1 MSTSRRPETSGAPP
15 LVHIVILTWNGR
27 NDTLE
32 CLRSLVPVW
41 SDRIRGILVDN
52 GSTDGT
58 AEAVKHEFP
67 DLILLENRENLGFTE
82 GSNVG
87 IRYALDHG
95 ADYVLLLNNDTVV
108 DKGFLRELLQVAAR
122 SDRIGF
128 VSPKIYFSDPP
139 DMLWFAGARF
149 YSWCGYGRMVGYREK
164 DCGQYDEVREIDR
177 PCGCAV
183 LVSRRLCEEVGLM
196 DPGIF
201 LYSDEVEWTL
211 RARKKGFEAY
221 YAPKA
226 RVWHKVSATV
236 GRERHPDS
244 YYYGLRNTLYALNR
258 HAPYPFAPLNWA
270 RNVLVAG
277 VFLLSLVFSTPLTRE
292 AANALA
298 SGWTDYRR
306 GRFGRRSPGPCP

>member
-1 MSTSRRPETSGAPP
+1 MVR
-15 LVHIVILTWNGR
+15 IVILTWNGR

-32 CLRSLVPVW
+32 CLRSLAPVW
-41 SDRIRGILVDN
+41 SDRIQGVLVDN

-58 AEAVKHEFP
+58 TEAVKHEFP
-67 DLILLENRENLGFTE
+67 GLIVLENRENLGFTE
-82 GSNVG
+82 GNNVG

-108 DKGFLRELLQVAAR
+108 DRGFVRELLRVAAR
-122 SDRIGF
+122 SQRIGF

-149 YSWCGYGRMVGYREK
+149 STRTGHGRAIGYREL
-164 DCGQYDEVREIDR
+164 DRGQYDEARRIDR

-183 LVSRRLCEEVGLM
+183 LISRRLCEEAGLM

-201 LYSDEVEWTL
+201 LYADEVEWML

-244 YYYGLRNTLYALNR
+244 YYYGIRNTLYALNR
-258 HAPYPFAPLNWA
+258 HAPYPSAPLNWA
-270 RNVLVAG
+270 RNIVVAG
-277 VFLLSLVFSTPLTRE
+277 VFLLSLVFSASPTRQ
-292 AANALA
+292 AASALV
-298 SGWTDYRR
+298 SGWMDYRR
-306 GRFGRRSPGPCP
+306 GRFGRRSPGARL